1 MHNKNT
7 TKTLIGILPKYTLSK
22 YIEAE
27 LKEKK
32 SRFIAQLTP
41 VKTEKSA
48 LEFISDMKKKH
59 STAKHNVY
67 AYILRDGTARY
78 SDDGEPHHT
87 AGLPIL
93 ELLKHENM
101 QNIACVVTRYFGGIL
116 LGTGGLVRAYTGSVK
131 SALDKAIEQ
140 ELIIPD
146 IELEQHVVMC
156 SYSELDSVKN
166 KLIGEGAL
174 NLEFDFGGQVKITF
188 DMPKSM

>member
-1 MHNKNT
+1 MD
-7 TKTLIGILPKYTLSK
+7 KYTLSK

-27 LKEKK
+27 ITEKK
-32 SRFIAQLTP
+32 SRFIARLNP
-41 VKTEKSA
+41 VKSEKEA
-48 LEFISDMKKKH
+48 LQFIADVKKQNA
-59 STAKHNVY
+59 TARHNVY

-78 SDDGEPHHT
+78 TDDGEPHHT

-156 SYSELDSVKN
+156 SYSELGSVKS
-166 KLIGEGAL
+166 KLIIEGAL
-174 NLEFDFGGQVKITF
+174 NLEFDFSELVKITF

>member
-1 MHNKNT
+1 MD
-7 TKTLIGILPKYTLSK
+7 KYTLSK

-27 LKEKK
+27 VTEKK
-32 SRFIAQLTP
+32 SRFIAMLNP
-41 VKTEKSA
+41 VISEQEA
-48 LEFISDMKKKH
+48 LQFIADIKKKNL
-59 STAKHNVY
+59 AARHNVY

-78 SDDGEPHHT
+78 TDDGEPHHT

-93 ELLKHENM
+93 ELLKHENI

-131 SALDKAIEQ
+131 DALEKANEQ
-140 ELIIPD
+140 NLIIPD

-166 KLIGEGAL
+166 KLISEGAL
-174 NLEFDFGGQVKITF
+174 NLEFDFSEFVKITF
-188 DMPKSM
+188 DIHKSM